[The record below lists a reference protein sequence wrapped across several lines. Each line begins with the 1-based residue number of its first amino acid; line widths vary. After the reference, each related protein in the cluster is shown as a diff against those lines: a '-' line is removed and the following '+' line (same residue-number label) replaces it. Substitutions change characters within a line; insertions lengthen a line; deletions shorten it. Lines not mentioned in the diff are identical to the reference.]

1 MAVLS
6 NILGTILLSL
16 LVRMII
22 LSNIYIY
29 KNWDYHIWIFALIMV
44 NQPIITI
51 IAPILDYYNQYG
63 VLPYLDFCFEYTIQY
78 YSNMVLDGHKNMAF
92 SMF

>member
-1 MAVLS
+1 
-6 NILGTILLSL
+6 
-16 LVRMII
+16 
-22 LSNIYIY
+22 
-29 KNWDYHIWIFALIMV
+29 MV